1 MNAISCSWHKLSI
14 SYATQMLII
23 MHLILSLYSCIT
35 LLLQMNDFEIQS
47 IVAFHQQ
54 IPITCTLGMVL
65 QINAS
70 NYQSRLYQ
78 QNVTSA

>member
-1 MNAISCSWHKLSI
+1 
-14 SYATQMLII
+14 
-23 MHLILSLYSCIT
+23 
-35 LLLQMNDFEIQS
+35 MNDFEIQK